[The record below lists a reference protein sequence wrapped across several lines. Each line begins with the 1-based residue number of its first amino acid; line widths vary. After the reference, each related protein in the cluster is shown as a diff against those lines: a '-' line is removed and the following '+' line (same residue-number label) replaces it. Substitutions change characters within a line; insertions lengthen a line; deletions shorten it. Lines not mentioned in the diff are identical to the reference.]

1 MQNIGV
7 NNARLTIMLGAIPIE
22 IEGFSSESDIWVSAG
37 AIETGA
43 AEITAD
49 GQVVRYGKNA
59 LIRYTLTL
67 NGGSRS
73 ARVLKE
79 VLKQQSRNGGIVAIL
94 LPITATIINPSAGIK
109 EIYIDGTLEDGD
121 VGARHGNQYLL
132 DQSWTF
138 AFGKMDTIY
147 L

>member
-67 NGGSRS
+67 NGGSES
-73 ARVLKE
+73 AKLLRE
-79 VLKQQSRNGGIVAIL
+79 ALKQQVRNGDIASIV
-94 LPITATIINPSAGIK
+94 LPVTATMINNGVK
-109 EIYIDGTLEDGD
+109 EVYIDGTLENGD
-121 VGARHGNQYLL
+121 VAFNYGNQKLS

-138 AFGKMDTIY
+138 AFAKDRKSVV
-147 L
+147 

>member
-7 NNARLTIMLGAIPIE
+7 NNARLTIMLGAIPVE
-22 IEGFSSESDIWVSAG
+22 IQGFSTESDMWVSAG

-67 NGGSRS
+67 NGGSES
-73 ARVLKE
+73 AKLLRE
-79 VLKQQSRNGGIVAIL
+79 ALKQQVRNGAIPSIV
-94 LPITATIINPSAGIK
+94 LPVTATMINNGVK
-109 EIYIDGTLEDGD
+109 EVYLDGTLENGD
-121 VGARHGNQYLL
+121 VAFNYGNQKLA

-138 AFGKMDTIY
+138 AFAKVVTTY
-147 L
+147 

>member
-22 IEGFSSESDIWVSAG
+22 IQGFSTESDMWVSAG

-67 NGGSRS
+67 NGGSES
-73 ARVLKE
+73 AKLLRE
-79 VLKQQSRNGGIVAIL
+79 ALKQQVRNGAIPSIV
-94 LPITATIINPSAGIK
+94 LPVTATMINNGVK
-109 EIYIDGTLEDGD
+109 EVYLDGTLENGD
-121 VGARHGNQYLL
+121 VAFNYGNQKLS

-138 AFGKMDTIY
+138 AFAKVVTTY
-147 L
+147 

>member
-22 IEGFSSESDIWVSAG
+22 IEGFSSEADIWVSAG
-37 AIETGA
+37 AIETGV
-43 AEITAD
+43 AEITPD

-67 NGGSRS
+67 NGGSES
-73 ARVLKE
+73 AKSLRE
-79 VLKQQSRNGGIVAIL
+79 ALKQQVRNGDIASIV
-94 LPITATIINPSAGIK
+94 LPVTATMINNGVK
-109 EIYIDGTLEDGD
+109 EVYIDGTLENGD
-121 VGARHGNQYLL
+121 VAFNYGNQKLS

-138 AFGKMDTIY
+138 AFAKVVTTY
-147 L
+147 

>member
-22 IEGFSSESDIWVSAG
+22 IEGFSSEADIWVSAG
-37 AIETGA
+37 AIETGV
-43 AEITAD
+43 AEITPD

-67 NGGSRS
+67 NGGSES
-73 ARVLKE
+73 AKLLRE
-79 VLKQQSRNGGIVAIL
+79 ALKQQVRNGDIASIV
-94 LPITATIINPSAGIK
+94 LPVTATMINNGVK
-109 EIYIDGTLEDGD
+109 EVYIDGTLENGD
-121 VGARHGNQYLL
+121 VAFNYGNQKLS

-138 AFGKMDTIY
+138 AFAKVVTTY
-147 L
+147 

>member
-67 NGGSRS
+67 NGGSES
-73 ARVLKE
+73 AKLLRE
-79 VLKQQSRNGGIVAIL
+79 ALKQQVRNGAIPSIV
-94 LPITATIINPSAGIK
+94 LPVTATMINNGVK
-109 EIYIDGTLEDGD
+109 EVYIDGTLENGD
-121 VGARHGNQYLL
+121 VAFNYGNQKLS

-138 AFGKMDTIY
+138 AFAKVVTTY
-147 L
+147 

>member
-43 AEITAD
+43 AEITPD

-67 NGGSRS
+67 NGGSES
-73 ARVLKE
+73 AKLLRE
-79 VLKQQSRNGGIVAIL
+79 ALKQQVRNGDIASIV
-94 LPITATIINPSAGIK
+94 LPVTATMINNGVK
-109 EIYIDGTLEDGD
+109 EVYIDGTLENGD
-121 VGARHGNQYLL
+121 VAFNYGNQKLS

-138 AFGKMDTIY
+138 AFAKVVTTY
-147 L
+147 

>member
-22 IEGFSSESDIWVSAG
+22 IQGFSTESDMWVSAG

-67 NGGSRS
+67 NGGSES
-73 ARVLKE
+73 AKLLRE
-79 VLKQQSRNGGIVAIL
+79 ALKQQVRNGAIPSII
-94 LPITATIINPSAGIK
+94 LPVTATMINNGVK
-109 EIYIDGTLEDGD
+109 EVYLDGTLENGD
-121 VGARHGNQYLL
+121 VAFNYGNQKLS

-138 AFGKMDTIY
+138 AFAKVVTTY
-147 L
+147 

>member
-7 NNARLTIMLGAIPIE
+7 NNARLTIMLGVIPIE

-67 NGGSRS
+67 NGGSES
-73 ARVLKE
+73 AKLLRE
-79 VLKQQSRNGGIVAIL
+79 ALKQQVRNGDIASIV
-94 LPITATIINPSAGIK
+94 LPVTATMINNGVK
-109 EIYIDGTLEDGD
+109 EVYIDGTLENGD
-121 VGARHGNQYLL
+121 VAFNYGNQKLS

-138 AFGKMDTIY
+138 AFAKVVTTY
-147 L
+147 

>member
-7 NNARLTIMLGAIPIE
+7 NNARLTIMLGAIPVE
-22 IEGFSSESDIWVSAG
+22 IQGFSTESDMWVSAG

-43 AEITAD
+43 AEITPD

-67 NGGSRS
+67 NGGSES
-73 ARVLKE
+73 AKLLRE
-79 VLKQQSRNGGIVAIL
+79 ALKQQVRNGAIPSIV
-94 LPITATIINPSAGIK
+94 LPVTATMINNGVK
-109 EIYIDGTLEDGD
+109 EVYLDGTLENGD
-121 VGARHGNQYLL
+121 VAFNYGNQKLS

-138 AFGKMDTIY
+138 AFAKVVTTY
-147 L
+147 

>member
-7 NNARLTIMLGAIPIE
+7 NNARLTIMLGVIPIE
-22 IEGFSSESDIWVSAG
+22 IQGFSTESDMWVSAG

-67 NGGSRS
+67 NGGSES
-73 ARVLKE
+73 AKLLRE
-79 VLKQQSRNGGIVAIL
+79 ALKQQVRNGAIPSIV
-94 LPITATIINPSAGIK
+94 LPVTATMINNGVK
-109 EIYIDGTLEDGD
+109 EVYIDGTLENGD
-121 VGARHGNQYLL
+121 VAFNYGNQKLS

-138 AFGKMDTIY
+138 AFAKVVTTY
-147 L
+147 

>member
-22 IEGFSSESDIWVSAG
+22 IEGFSSESDIWVSDG

-67 NGGSRS
+67 NGGSES
-73 ARVLKE
+73 AKLLRE
-79 VLKQQSRNGGIVAIL
+79 ALKQQVRNGDIASIV
-94 LPITATIINPSAGIK
+94 LPVTATMINNGVK
-109 EIYIDGTLEDGD
+109 EVYIDGTLENGD
-121 VGARHGNQYLL
+121 VAFNYGNQKLS

-138 AFGKMDTIY
+138 AFAKVVTTY
-147 L
+147 

>member
-22 IEGFSSESDIWVSAG
+22 IEGFSSEADIWVSAG

-67 NGGSRS
+67 NGGSES
-73 ARVLKE
+73 AKLLRE
-79 VLKQQSRNGGIVAIL
+79 ALKQQVRNGDIASIV
-94 LPITATIINPSAGIK
+94 LPVTATMINNGVK
-109 EIYIDGTLEDGD
+109 EVYIDGTLENGD
-121 VGARHGNQYLL
+121 VAFNYGNQKLS

-138 AFGKMDTIY
+138 AFAKVVTTY
-147 L
+147 

>member
-7 NNARLTIMLGAIPIE
+7 NNARLTIMLGAIPVE
-22 IEGFSSESDIWVSAG
+22 IEGFSTESDMWVSAG

-67 NGGSRS
+67 NGGSES
-73 ARVLKE
+73 AKLLRE
-79 VLKQQSRNGGIVAIL
+79 ALKQQVRNGAIPSIV
-94 LPITATIINPSAGIK
+94 LPVTATMINNGVK
-109 EIYIDGTLEDGD
+109 EVYIDGTLENGD
-121 VGARHGNQYLL
+121 VAFNYGNQKLS

-138 AFGKMDTIY
+138 AFAKVVTTY
-147 L
+147 

>member
-67 NGGSRS
+67 NGGSES
-73 ARVLKE
+73 AKLVRE
-79 VLKQQSRNGGIVAIL
+79 ALKQQVRNGDIASIV
-94 LPITATIINPSAGIK
+94 LPVTATMINNGVK
-109 EIYIDGTLEDGD
+109 EVYIDGTLENGD
-121 VGARHGNQYLL
+121 VAFNYGNQKLS

-138 AFGKMDTIY
+138 AFAKVVTTY
-147 L
+147 

>member
-43 AEITAD
+43 SEITAD

-67 NGGSRS
+67 NGGSES
-73 ARVLKE
+73 AKLLRE
-79 VLKQQSRNGGIVAIL
+79 ALKQQVRNGDIASIV
-94 LPITATIINPSAGIK
+94 LPVTATMINNGVK
-109 EIYIDGTLEDGD
+109 EVYIDGTLENGD
-121 VGARHGNQYLL
+121 VAFNYGNQKLS
-132 DQSWTF
+132 DQSLTF
-138 AFGKMDTIY
+138 AFAKVVTTY
-147 L
+147 

>member
-67 NGGSRS
+67 NGGSES
-73 ARVLKE
+73 AKLLRE
-79 VLKQQSRNGGIVAIL
+79 ALKQQVRNGAIPSIV
-94 LPITATIINPSAGIK
+94 LPVTATMINNGVK
-109 EIYIDGTLEDGD
+109 EVYLDGTLENGD
-121 VGARHGNQYLL
+121 VAFNYGNQKLS

-138 AFGKMDTIY
+138 AFAKVVTTY
-147 L
+147 

>member
-22 IEGFSSESDIWVSAG
+22 IEGFSSEADIWVSAG

-43 AEITAD
+43 AEITPD
-49 GQVVRYGKNA
+49 GQIVRYGKNA

-67 NGGSRS
+67 NGGSES
-73 ARVLKE
+73 AKLLRE
-79 VLKQQSRNGGIVAIL
+79 ALKQQVRNGDIASIV
-94 LPITATIINPSAGIK
+94 LPVTATMINNGVK
-109 EIYIDGTLEDGD
+109 EVYIDGTLENGD
-121 VGARHGNQYLL
+121 VAFNYGNQKLS

-138 AFGKMDTIY
+138 AFAKVVTTY
-147 L
+147 

>member
-67 NGGSRS
+67 NGGSES
-73 ARVLKE
+73 AKLLRE
-79 VLKQQSRNGGIVAIL
+79 ALKQQVRNGDIASIV
-94 LPITATIINPSAGIK
+94 LPVTATMINNGVK
-109 EIYIDGTLEDGD
+109 EVYLDGTLENGD
-121 VGARHGNQYLL
+121 VAFNYGNQKLS

-138 AFGKMDTIY
+138 AFAKVVTTY
-147 L
+147 

>member
-1 MQNIGV
+1 MVTNIST

-67 NGGSRS
+67 NGGSES
-73 ARVLKE
+73 AKLLRE
-79 VLKQQSRNGGIVAIL
+79 ALKQQVRNGDIASIV
-94 LPITATIINPSAGIK
+94 LPVTATMINNGVK
-109 EIYIDGTLEDGD
+109 EVYIDGTLENGD
-121 VGARHGNQYLL
+121 VAFNYGNQKLS

-138 AFGKMDTIY
+138 AFAKVVTTY
-147 L
+147 

>member
-67 NGGSRS
+67 NGGSES
-73 ARVLKE
+73 AKLLRE
-79 VLKQQSRNGGIVAIL
+79 ALKQQVRNGDLASVV
-94 LPITATIINPSAGIK
+94 LPVTATMINNGVK
-109 EIYIDGTLEDGD
+109 EVYLDGTLENGD
-121 VGARHGNQYLL
+121 VAFNYGNQKLA

-138 AFGKMDTIY
+138 AFAKVVTTY
-147 L
+147 

>member
-67 NGGSRS
+67 NGGSES
-73 ARVLKE
+73 AKLLRE
-79 VLKQQSRNGGIVAIL
+79 ALKQQVRNGDIASIV
-94 LPITATIINPSAGIK
+94 LPVTATMINNGVK
-109 EIYIDGTLEDGD
+109 EVYIDGTLENGD
-121 VGARHGNQYLL
+121 VAFNYGNQRLS

-138 AFGKMDTIY
+138 AFAKVVTTY
-147 L
+147 

>member
-7 NNARLTIMLGAIPIE
+7 NNARLTIMLGAIPVE
-22 IEGFSSESDIWVSAG
+22 IEGFSTESDMWVSAG

-67 NGGSRS
+67 NGGSES
-73 ARVLKE
+73 AKLLRE
-79 VLKQQSRNGGIVAIL
+79 ALKQQVRNGAIPSIV
-94 LPITATIINPSAGIK
+94 LPVTATMINNGVK
-109 EIYIDGTLEDGD
+109 EVYLDGTLENGD
-121 VGARHGNQYLL
+121 VAFNYGNQKLS

-138 AFGKMDTIY
+138 AFAKVVTTY
-147 L
+147 

>member
-7 NNARLTIMLGAIPIE
+7 NNARLTIMIGAISVE
-22 IEGFSSESDIWVSAG
+22 IQGFSTESDMWVSAG

-67 NGGSRS
+67 NGGSES
-73 ARVLKE
+73 AKLLRE
-79 VLKQQSRNGGIVAIL
+79 ALKQQVRNGAIPSIV
-94 LPITATIINPSAGIK
+94 LPVTATMINNGVK
-109 EIYIDGTLEDGD
+109 EVYLDGTLENGD
-121 VGARHGNQYLL
+121 VAFNYGNQKLA

-138 AFGKMDTIY
+138 AFAKVVTTY
-147 L
+147 

>member
-22 IEGFSSESDIWVSAG
+22 IQGFSTESDMWVSAG

-67 NGGSRS
+67 NGGSES
-73 ARVLKE
+73 AKLLRE
-79 VLKQQSRNGGIVAIL
+79 ALKQQVRNGAIPSII
-94 LPITATIINPSAGIK
+94 LPVTATMINNGVK
-109 EIYIDGTLEDGD
+109 EVYIDGTLENGD
-121 VGARHGNQYLL
+121 VAFNYGNQKLS

-138 AFGKMDTIY
+138 AFAKVVTTY
-147 L
+147 

>member
-67 NGGSRS
+67 NGGSES
-73 ARVLKE
+73 AKLLRE
-79 VLKQQSRNGGIVAIL
+79 ALKQQVRNGAIPSIV
-94 LPITATIINPSAGIK
+94 LPVTATMINNGVK
-109 EIYIDGTLEDGD
+109 EVYLDGTLENGD
-121 VGARHGNQYLL
+121 VAFNYGNQKLT

-138 AFGKMDTIY
+138 AFAKVVTTY
-147 L
+147 

>member
-67 NGGSRS
+67 NGGSES
-73 ARVLKE
+73 AKLLRE
-79 VLKQQSRNGGIVAIL
+79 ALKQQVRNGDIASIV
-94 LPITATIINPSAGIK
+94 LPVTATMINNGVK
-109 EIYIDGTLEDGD
+109 EVYIDGTLENGD
-121 VGARHGNQYLL
+121 VAFNYGNQKLS

-138 AFGKMDTIY
+138 AFAKAMTTY
-147 L
+147 

>member
-43 AEITAD
+43 AEMTAD
-49 GQVVRYGKNA
+49 GQLVRYGKNA

-67 NGGSRS
+67 NGGSES
-73 ARVLKE
+73 AKLLRE
-79 VLKQQSRNGGIVAIL
+79 ALKQQVRNGDIASIV
-94 LPITATIINPSAGIK
+94 LPVTATMINNGVK
-109 EIYIDGTLEDGD
+109 EVYIDGTLENGD
-121 VGARHGNQYLL
+121 VAFNYGNQKLS

-138 AFGKMDTIY
+138 AFAKVVTTY
-147 L
+147 

>member
-67 NGGSRS
+67 NGGSES
-73 ARVLKE
+73 AKLLRE
-79 VLKQQSRNGGIVAIL
+79 ALKQQVRNGDIASIV
-94 LPITATIINPSAGIK
+94 LPVTATMINNGVK
-109 EIYIDGTLEDGD
+109 EVYIDGTLENGD
-121 VGARHGNQYLL
+121 VAFNYGNQKLS

-138 AFGKMDTIY
+138 AFAKVVTTD
-147 L
+147 

>member
-43 AEITAD
+43 AEMTAD
-49 GQVVRYGKNA
+49 GRLVRYGKNA

-67 NGGSRS
+67 NGGSES
-73 ARVLKE
+73 AKLLRE
-79 VLKQQSRNGGIVAIL
+79 ALKQQVRNGDIASIV
-94 LPITATIINPSAGIK
+94 LPVTATMINNGVK
-109 EIYIDGTLEDGD
+109 EVYLDGTLENGD
-121 VGARHGNQYLL
+121 VAFNYGNQKLS

-138 AFGKMDTIY
+138 AFAKVVTTY
-147 L
+147 

>member
-22 IEGFSSESDIWVSAG
+22 IEGFSTESDMWVSAG

-67 NGGSRS
+67 NGGSES
-73 ARVLKE
+73 AKLLRE
-79 VLKQQSRNGGIVAIL
+79 ALKQQVRNGAIPSIV
-94 LPITATIINPSAGIK
+94 LPVTATMINNGVK
-109 EIYIDGTLEDGD
+109 EVYIDGTLENGD
-121 VGARHGNQYLL
+121 VAFNYGNQKLS

-138 AFGKMDTIY
+138 AFAKVVTTY
-147 L
+147 

>member
-7 NNARLTIMLGAIPIE
+7 NNARLTIMIGAIPVE
-22 IEGFSSESDIWVSAG
+22 IQGFSTESDMWVSAG

-67 NGGSRS
+67 NGGSES
-73 ARVLKE
+73 AKLLRE
-79 VLKQQSRNGGIVAIL
+79 ALKQQVRNGAIPSIV
-94 LPITATIINPSAGIK
+94 LPVTATMINNGVK
-109 EIYIDGTLEDGD
+109 EVYLDGTLENGD
-121 VGARHGNQYLL
+121 VAFNYGNQKLA

-138 AFGKMDTIY
+138 AFAKVVTTY
-147 L
+147 

>member
-67 NGGSRS
+67 NGGSES
-73 ARVLKE
+73 AKLLRE
-79 VLKQQSRNGGIVAIL
+79 ALKQQVRNGDIASIV
-94 LPITATIINPSAGIK
+94 LPVTATMINNGVK
-109 EIYIDGTLEDGD
+109 QVYIDGTLENSDL
-121 VGARHGNQYLL
+121 AFNYGNQKLS

-138 AFGKMDTIY
+138 AFAKVVTTH
-147 L
+147 

>member
-67 NGGSRS
+67 NGGSES
-73 ARVLKE
+73 AKLLREALQQQVRNGDIASIVLPVTATMINNGVKE
-79 VLKQQSRNGGIVAIL
+79 V
-94 LPITATIINPSAGIK
+94 
-109 EIYIDGTLEDGD
+109 YIDGTLENGD
-121 VGARHGNQYLL
+121 VAFNYGNQKLS

-138 AFGKMDTIY
+138 AFAKVVTTY
-147 L
+147 

>member
-22 IEGFSSESDIWVSAG
+22 IQGFSTESDMWVSAG

-67 NGGSRS
+67 NGGSES
-73 ARVLKE
+73 AKLLRE
-79 VLKQQSRNGGIVAIL
+79 ALKQQVRNGAIPSIV
-94 LPITATIINPSAGIK
+94 LPVTATMINNGVK
-109 EIYIDGTLEDGD
+109 EVYIDGTLENGD
-121 VGARHGNQYLL
+121 VAFNYGNQKLS

-138 AFGKMDTIY
+138 AFAKVVTTY
-147 L
+147 

>member
-22 IEGFSSESDIWVSAG
+22 IQGFSSESDIWVSAG

-67 NGGSRS
+67 NGGSES
-73 ARVLKE
+73 AKLLRE
-79 VLKQQSRNGGIVAIL
+79 ALKQQVRNGDIASIV
-94 LPITATIINPSAGIK
+94 LPVTATMINNGVK
-109 EIYIDGTLEDGD
+109 EVYIDGTLENGD
-121 VGARHGNQYLL
+121 VALGYGNQKLT

-138 AFGKMDTIY
+138 AFAKVVTTY
-147 L
+147 

>member
-67 NGGSRS
+67 NGGSES
-73 ARVLKE
+73 AKLLRE
-79 VLKQQSRNGGIVAIL
+79 ALKQQVRNGDIASIV
-94 LPITATIINPSAGIK
+94 LPVTATMINNGVK
-109 EIYIDGTLEDGD
+109 EVYLDGTLENGD
-121 VGARHGNQYLL
+121 VAFNYGNQKLT

-138 AFGKMDTIY
+138 AFAKVVTTY
-147 L
+147 

>member
-22 IEGFSSESDIWVSAG
+22 IQGFSTESDMWVSAG

-67 NGGSRS
+67 NGGSES
-73 ARVLKE
+73 AKLLRE
-79 VLKQQSRNGGIVAIL
+79 ALKQQVRNGDIASIV
-94 LPITATIINPSAGIK
+94 LPVTATMINNGVK
-109 EIYIDGTLEDGD
+109 EVYIDGTLENGD
-121 VGARHGNQYLL
+121 VAFNYGNQKLS

-138 AFGKMDTIY
+138 AFAKVVTTY
-147 L
+147 